1 MKTLIFVF
9 LPIAGI
15 GAILKLL
22 LIALKKDSAI
32 KILETVLGFT
42 LLLSVIPNTKTVI
55 PKIENN
61 STADEAYFSKIQEE
75 QLAEIL
81 HIAEK
86 DLEPILKQEAEELTG
101 TAPTAC
107 RVLLEKENFSIQ
119 EIDFFFSKNSFLS
132 AYEIVLYFKEK
143 YGAEV
148 TVTME

>member
-9 LPIAGI
+9 FPIAGI

-55 PKIENN
+55 PKIESN

-86 DLEPILKQEAEELTG
+86 DLEPIFKQEAEELTG

-119 EIDFFFSKNSFLS
+119 KIDFFFSKNSFLS
-132 AYEIVLYFKEK
+132 AYEIIRHFKEK
-143 YGAEV
+143 YCAEV